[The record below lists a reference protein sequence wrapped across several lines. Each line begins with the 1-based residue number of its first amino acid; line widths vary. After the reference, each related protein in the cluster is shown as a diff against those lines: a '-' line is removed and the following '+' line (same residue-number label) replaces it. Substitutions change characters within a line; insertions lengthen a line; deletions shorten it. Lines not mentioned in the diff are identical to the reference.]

1 MREMSPDDLKKFLN
15 TNEIIETPSIE
26 GSTELY
32 TDGIED
38 ALQSDKIK
46 NVLLND
52 KAEVKIPSYLIDM
65 SNIEITE
72 SALLAIKGLLDG
84 QGTAVYI
91 KESSGMVIL
100 VGYGED
106 YKLYTILDD
115 LISLLY
121 NKKCKLYK
129 NTGKGYK
136 VVNNMDVSAIRIN
149 L

>member
-1 MREMSPDDLKKFLN
+1 MKEMSPDDLKNFLN
-15 TNEIIETPSIE
+15 TESIVQMPTTTG
-26 GSTELY
+26 GSELY

-52 KAEVKIPSYLIDM
+52 NTEIKVPSYMIDM

-84 QGTAVYI
+84 KGTAVYI

-106 YKLYTILDD
+106 YKLYSLLDD

-121 NKKCKLYK
+121 NGKCKLYK
-129 NTGKGYK
+129 NNGKGFK
-136 VVNNMDVSAIRIN
+136 LVNNMDVSSIRIN